1 MTQWQDKP
9 LRDRLMSIMDAEANE
24 TAATIGEAID
34 ALDKAA
40 AARSEALEEAAQKV
54 ESITEYQ
61 RALGDRRLGF
71 LVPACPLAAAIRELK
86 GK

>member
-34 ALDKAA
+34 ALDKAT
-40 AARSEALEEAAQKV
+40 AARSEALEEAAKV
-54 ESITEYQ
+54 AEGAKQEWQSIISVAVADYI
-61 RALGDRRLGF
+61 
-71 LVPACPLAAAIRELK
+71 AAAIRELK